1 MPRKP
6 FEDQP
11 YNPIEADLARDAA
24 APARPLAGGQDHTLL
39 HGEAPTL
46 TGGTII
52 EHPRAKRNQ
61 AKLALPASFGSK
73 SEVGKR
79 FSLTRDED
87 LDLAEFLRRLQRQSG
102 TKVAL
107 SLLIR
112 ASLTLIMH
120 AEAEMLTQMRK
131 SPPPSQPATH
141 DSLAYAEFEHYWVQL
156 LAEALRNTRPIR

>member
-11 YNPIEADLARDAA
+11 YNPIEADIARDAA
-24 APARPLAGGQDHTLL
+24 ARGRPLTESQENGVMRI
-39 HGEAPTL
+39 EAS
-46 TGGTII
+46 TGGTLL
-52 EHPRAKRNQ
+52 EQTRTKRSQ
-61 AKLALPASFGSK
+61 AKGGISVTIASK
-73 SEVGKR
+73 SEVAKR

-87 LDLAEFLRRLQRQSG
+87 LDIAEFLRRLQRQSG

-112 ASLTLIMH
+112 ACLTLIMH
-120 AEAEMLTQMRK
+120 AEAEILSQMRK
-131 SPPPSQPATH
+131 SSPPNQPATH

-156 LAEALRNTRPIR
+156 LADALRNARPIR

>member
-24 APARPLAGGQDHTLL
+24 APIRPLEAAQDHPLF
-39 HGEAPTL
+39 HGEAP

-52 EHPRAKRNQ
+52 EYPRAKRNQ
-61 AKLALPASFGSK
+61 TKLTLPANLGSK

-112 ASLTLIMH
+112 ATLTLIMH
-120 AEAEMLTQMRK
+120 AEAEILTQMRK

>member
-1 MPRKP
+1 MPRKL

-24 APARPLAGGQDHTLL
+24 ALGRPLADGQDHILTHL
-39 HGEAPTL
+39 EAPL
-46 TGGTII
+46 GGAAI
-52 EHPRAKRNQ
+52 EHKRAKRNQ
-61 AKLALPASFGSK
+61 AKLRLPAPLAPK
-73 SEVGKR
+73 SEVAKR

-87 LDLAEFLRRLQRQSG
+87 LDIAEFLRRLQRQSG

-112 ASLTLIMH
+112 ASLTLVMH
-120 AEAEMLTQMRK
+120 AEAEILTQMRK

-156 LAEALRNTRPIR
+156 LGEALRNARPMR

>member
-6 FEDQP
+6 FEELP

-24 APARPLAGGQDHTLL
+24 ALGRPLADGRDQVLTQL
-39 HGEAPTL
+39 EAPL
-46 TGGTII
+46 GRAAV
-52 EHPRAKRNQ
+52 EPQRVPRKQ
-61 AKLALPASFGSK
+61 AKLSLPATLAPK
-73 SEVGKR
+73 SEVAKR

-87 LDLAEFLRRLQRQSG
+87 VDIAEFLQRLQRQSG

-112 ASLTLIMH
+112 AALTLMMH
-120 AEAEMLTQMRK
+120 AEVEIITQMRK
-131 SPPPSQPATH
+131 SPPPNQPATH

-156 LAEALRNTRPIR
+156 LAEALRNTRPMR

>member
-6 FEDQP
+6 FEEQP

-24 APARPLAGGQDHTLL
+24 ALGRPLADGQGHV
-39 HGEAPTL
+39 L
-46 TGGTII
+46 THLEGSSRGTVI
-52 EHPRAKRNQ
+52 EQPQAKRNQ
-61 AKLALPASFGSK
+61 TKLSLPTTLAPK
-73 SEVGKR
+73 SEVAKR

-87 LDLAEFLRRLQRQSG
+87 LDLDEFLRRLQRQSG

-112 ASLTLIMH
+112 ASLTLVMH
-120 AEAEMLTQMRK
+120 AEAEILTQMRK
-131 SPPPSQPATH
+131 SPPPSQAATH

-156 LAEALRNTRPIR
+156 LAEALRNTRPMR

>member
-1 MPRKP
+1 MPRKQ
-6 FEDQP
+6 FEEQP

-24 APARPLAGGQDHTLL
+24 ASGRPVADGQDRMHTHLAETSL
-39 HGEAPTL
+39 
-46 TGGTII
+46 GGAII
-52 EHPRAKRNQ
+52 EHQRSKHHQ
-61 AKLALPASFGSK
+61 AKLNLPTTLAPK
-73 SEVGKR
+73 SEVAKR

-87 LDLAEFLRRLQRQSG
+87 LDIAEFLRRLQRQSG

-112 ASLTLIMH
+112 ASLTLMMH
-120 AEAEMLTQMRK
+120 AEAEILTQMRK

-156 LAEALRNTRPIR
+156 LVEALRNTRPMR

>member
-6 FEDQP
+6 FEEQP

-24 APARPLAGGQDHTLL
+24 ALGRPLADVQGHVLTHL
-39 HGEAPTL
+39 EASPRGAL
-46 TGGTII
+46 I

-61 AKLALPASFGSK
+61 TKLSLPTTLAPK
-73 SEVGKR
+73 SEVAKR

-87 LDLAEFLRRLQRQSG
+87 LDLDEFLRRLQRQSG

-112 ASLTLIMH
+112 ASLTLVMH
-120 AEAEMLTQMRK
+120 AEAEILTQMRK
-131 SPPPSQPATH
+131 SPPPSQAATH

-156 LAEALRNTRPIR
+156 LAEALRNTRPMR

>member
-1 MPRKP
+1 M
-6 FEDQP
+6 
-11 YNPIEADLARDAA
+11 
-24 APARPLAGGQDHTLL
+24 
-39 HGEAPTL
+39 
-46 TGGTII
+46 GGTII
-52 EHPRAKRNQ
+52 EHTRAKRNQ
-61 AKLALPASFGSK
+61 AKLTLPASLGSK

-141 DSLAYAEFEHYWVQL
+141 DSLAYAEFEHYRVQL
-156 LAEALRNTRPIR
+156 LAEALRNTNTYANYEKLNET

>member
-1 MPRKP
+1 MPKKP
-6 FEDQP
+6 FEEQP

-24 APARPLAGGQDHTLL
+24 ALGRPLAGNHAYPRTPL
-39 HGEAPTL
+39 EASS
-46 TGGTII
+46 GGAVF
-52 EHPRAKRNQ
+52 EPPRAKRPH
-61 AKLALPASFGSK
+61 AKLRLPTALAPK
-73 SEVGKR
+73 SEVAKR

-87 LDLAEFLRRLQRQSG
+87 LDLAEFLQRLQRQSG

-112 ASLTLIMH
+112 ASLTLLMH

-156 LAEALRNTRPIR
+156 LAEALHNTRSIR